1 MTTREL
7 TTDQPDDGVREVF
20 QTVTE
25 VLLREGRVEIR
36 GFGTFELVRRKA
48 RKARNPRTGDRIN
61 VPATT
66 VVRFKPARLLKDRA
80 APIAEFPGG

>member
-1 MTTREL
+1 MATREL
-7 TTDQPDDGVREVF
+7 TTDGPNDVVRQVF
-20 QTVTE
+20 ETVTD

-48 RKARNPRTGDRIN
+48 RKARNPRTGSHVD

-66 VVRFKPARLLKDRA
+66 VVRFKPSRLLKDRA
-80 APIAEFPGG
+80 APITEVS